1 MILLA
6 VTEQN
11 TGDKQQQTKAGRLST
26 GTKVLFDQVSF
37 DTSKLITKSYSS
49 SFSSAT
55 SLLEPEIREAI
66 YSIYGFVRYA
76 DEIVDTFH
84 GYDKEY
90 LLSKFESDFY
100 EGLRGGISMNPILHS
115 FQQTVRKYH
124 ISDEHIRAFLRS
136 MRSDL
141 SKNVYLDENEM
152 SDYIYGSAD
161 VVGLMCLKVFV
172 NGDEELFNHLK
183 MPAMKLGSAFQKVNF
198 LRDLKDDTEGLNRK
212 YFPQLSITNFD
223 NKAKDEIIQSIDED
237 FEAALIG
244 IRQLPGRS
252 KLAVYVAYKYYC
264 LLLKKLKRT
273 PASAILNRRVRVSGH
288 LKALLLLKSLA
299 DYRFGFI

>member
-6 VTEQN
+6 VSEQN
-11 TGDKQQQTKAGRLST
+11 ASVKQQPTKASRLST
-26 GTKVLFDQVSF
+26 GTKVLYDQVSF
-37 DTSKLITKSYSS
+37 ETSKLVTKSYSS

-55 SLLEPEIREAI
+55 SLLDPEIREAI

-100 EGLRGGISMNPILHS
+100 EGLRRGISMNPILHS

-124 ISDEHIRAFLRS
+124 ISDDHIRAFLRS

-141 SKNVYLDENEM
+141 SKNVYMNEKEM

-172 NGDEELFNHLK
+172 NGDEGLFNHLK
-183 MPAMKLGSAFQKVNF
+183 VPAMKLGSAFQKVNF
-198 LRDLKDDTEGLNRK
+198 LRDLKDDTEALNRK
-212 YFPQLSITNFD
+212 YFPQLSNTAFD
-223 NKAKDEIIQSIDED
+223 NKAKDQIIQSIDED

-244 IRQLPGRS
+244 IRQLSGRS
-252 KLAVYVAYKYYC
+252 KLAVYVAYQYYC
-264 LLLKKLKRT
+264 VLLKKLKRSS
-273 PASAILNRRVRVSGH
+273 ASSILNRRVRVSGPI
-288 LKALLLLKSLA
+288 KVLLLMKSLA
-299 DYRFGFI
+299 DFQFRLI